1 MKVPAA
7 LLKEIIASLVDE
19 EIRKVKGG
27 YKVYPKKPQ
36 KGRKTRRALS
46 KNPMSRERALR
57 QLRAVERSKALS
69 EGSLDG
75 GYTIPT
81 EEVDKAIDR
90 ALKFFGIENQYLK
103 NYLKEIARVESSG
116 DPTGGTAFTHHKTNP
131 FQLTDSS
138 IDNSKNN
145 VNLKK
150 WRSVFSENR
159 KKISGREDG
168 LKIEDYNNNQVKE
181 NIKSGAIFALL
192 HILWMTRSYSPD
204 NIKELPAIEQR
215 AQMWKRRYNSSLGA
229 GAVDHYLRKNNE
241 NQQA

>member
-7 LLKEIIASLVDE
+7 LLREIIASLVDE

-46 KNPMSRERALR
+46 KKPMSREKALR
-57 QLRAVERSKALS
+57 QLRAVERNKALS
-69 EGSLDG
+69 EGNSDG
-75 GYTIPT
+75 GYTIPS

-90 ALKFFGIENQYLK
+90 ALKFFGLDNNQFLKSYLR
-103 NYLKEIARVESSG
+103 EIARAESGG
-116 DPTGGTAFTHHKTNP
+116 DPTGGSSFTHHKVNP
-131 FQLTDSS
+131 FQLTNSS
-138 IDNSKNN
+138 INNSKTNI
-145 VNLKK
+145 NLKK
-150 WRSVFSENR
+150 WRSIFFENR
-159 KKISGREDG
+159 KKLSGIEDG
-168 LKIEDYNNNQVKE
+168 RKIEDYDNNQIKE

-192 HILWMTRSYSPD
+192 HVLHMARSFSPD
-204 NIKELPAIEQR
+204 NIKELPSIKER

-241 NQQA
+241 N